1 MAETSWSMVMA
12 TRSGL
17 DGVLSLAA
25 GAALAAGDGEGNS
38 VTWLVLAS
46 PPLGAGVD
54 GKASTAVGGSCG
66 SSAGATAVAVPAD
79 DRLPPSKR
87 FQSGGGGE
95 TFQIFAGDSSSTPT
109 WKSSRGL
116 AGGWTDFTN
125 ARITGEMVSPSGCS
139 TRRPTD
145 DPIGYSWRDG

>member
-1 MAETSWSMVMA
+1 MVMT
-12 TRSGL
+12 TRSGFE
-17 DGVLSLAA
+17 GAASLAGWATAAA
-25 GAALAAGDGEGNS
+25 GAGNS
-38 VTWLVLAS
+38 VTWLVFAS
-46 PPLGAGVD
+46 SPLGAGAD
-54 GKASTAVGGSCG
+54 GKAFAAAGGSAG
-66 SSAGATAVAVPAD
+66 SSAGATAVAMPAD
-79 DRLPPSKR
+79 GMLPPSKR

>member
-1 MAETSWSMVMA
+1 MVMA
-12 TRSGL
+12 TRSGF
-17 DGVLSLAA
+17 DGTASLAGCGPA
-25 GAALAAGDGEGNS
+25 AAGEGEGNS
-38 VTWLVLAS
+38 VTWFVLGS
-46 PPLGAGVD
+46 LLDGGAD
-54 GKASTAVGGSCG
+54 GKAFAAVGGGCG
-66 SSAGATAVAVPAD
+66 SSAGAVPVAAPAD
-79 DRLPPSKR
+79 DVLPPSKR

-116 AGGWTDFTN
+116 AGGWTDFTK

-145 DPIGYSWRDG
+145 DPIGYSWLDG